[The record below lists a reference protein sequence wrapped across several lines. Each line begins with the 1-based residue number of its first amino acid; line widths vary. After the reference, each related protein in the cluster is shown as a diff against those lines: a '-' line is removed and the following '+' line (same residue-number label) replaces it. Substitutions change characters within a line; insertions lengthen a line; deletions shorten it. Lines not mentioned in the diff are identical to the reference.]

1 MQTMFRKIEGVG
13 KYKEKDVVKNNK
25 GENCKVEGQTSFVT
39 LFRDENQLKLF
50 QFTKKV
56 KIIYPTSVFP

>member
-1 MQTMFRKIEGVG
+1 MFRKIEGVG

-39 LFRDENQLKLF
+39 LFRDEN
-50 QFTKKV
+50 
-56 KIIYPTSVFP
+56 